1 MTAPNIRTITTM
13 TGKTAVQEVSNVAT
27 AIVTNSVSSNQVYKL
42 NALYISNI
50 NGDFA
55 QEVSAE
61 IYRDSNA
68 YYIARTVVV
77 PADATLDLFSKSLYL
92 EEGDELRI
100 SANTGS
106 NVHAVCSYE
115 VIA

>member
-1 MTAPNIRTITTM
+1 
-13 TGKTAVQEVSNVAT
+13 
-27 AIVTNSVSSNQVYKL
+27 
-42 NALYISNI
+42 
-50 NGDFA
+50 
-55 QEVSAE
+55 
-61 IYRDSNA
+61 
-68 YYIARTVVV
+68 VV